1 MVQLTTERQTF
12 IVKQFYETDN
22 QAKLCDI
29 KDVYRETLDTLKM
42 GNIWNYF
49 FEVYENK
56 GFDCLKCKIP

>member
-22 QAKLCDI
+22 QAKLRDI

-42 GNIWNYF
+42 GNI
-49 FEVYENK
+49 
-56 GFDCLKCKIP
+56 